1 MEDFRLN
8 KVCTTS
14 KGSRYVGTYKH
25 INKQSVWE
33 DCIENYVE
41 WEDIEYEGI
50 RLMPEGYSNKDVVVS
65 ENRLFLDGYEV
76 SDYPTW
82 VERFGSLSNEIPRYY
97 VIRKYE
103 EDRKYSSFEGGFDLL
118 NDGRAWE
125 GLTRTEYDSVS
136 DALKFIREK
145 LGDDFYIALEEP
157 MRL

>member
-8 KVCTTS
+8 EVCTTET
-14 KGSRYVGTYKH
+14 GARYVGTYKH
-25 INKQSVWE
+25 INTQSVWE

-50 RLMPEGYSNKDVVVS
+50 RLMPEGYSNKGVVVS

-76 SDYPTW
+76 SDYGYW
-82 VERFGSLSNEIPRYY
+82 VENFSSLSNQIPRLY
-97 VIRKYE
+97 VIRKYD